1 MKNLTLLSIALLAAT
16 VTSCKNE
23 KKTTDVAKFEEN
35 QVVEIPDIHQELY
48 GIYTGAFFRIL

>member
-1 MKNLTLLSIALLAAT
+1 MKNLTLLSIALLTAT
-16 VTSCKNE
+16 VMGCKNE
-23 KKTTDVAKFEEN
+23 KKTADVTKFEEN